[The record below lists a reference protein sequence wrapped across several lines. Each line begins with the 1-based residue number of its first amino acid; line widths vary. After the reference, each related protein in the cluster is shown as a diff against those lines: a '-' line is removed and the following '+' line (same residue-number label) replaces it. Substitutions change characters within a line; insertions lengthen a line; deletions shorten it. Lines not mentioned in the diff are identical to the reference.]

1 MARVHTADT
10 WAAGCV
16 GIQAVTAK
24 DNVERLLK
32 RQISQY
38 KTHRDPVTGTETPPK
53 MEVQGSHS
61 VNCEELPEGCR

>member
-1 MARVHTADT
+1 M
-10 WAAGCV
+10 
-16 GIQAVTAK
+16 QAVTAK